1 MSNNVTMPQNP
12 LLFLLRAAQI
22 YPDKVAL
29 AHPDVKYPSST
40 LLQYGQY
47 HRYDG

>member
-29 AHPDVKYPSST
+29 AHPDVKYPVVYTFAVWSVSP
-40 LLQYGQY
+40 L
-47 HRYDG
+47 